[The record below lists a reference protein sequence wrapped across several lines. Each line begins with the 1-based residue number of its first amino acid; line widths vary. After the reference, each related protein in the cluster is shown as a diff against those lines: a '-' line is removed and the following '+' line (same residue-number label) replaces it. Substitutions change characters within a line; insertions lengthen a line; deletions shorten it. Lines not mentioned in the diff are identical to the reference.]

1 MNETIQ
7 CCGGGSCGCL
17 QWANLFPQRQ
27 WWPVQTIIKNMK
39 QFNLVVCLL
48 ARGMRLWAC
57 IDALEGVAQE
67 SGSYISEST
76 SPGDVGHIVRQVVGV
91 HLSAI
96 AMVLDNTWAFC
107 VSFDGATHNNKGYF
121 DVRFTCDVCW
131 KL

>member
-1 MNETIQ
+1 MDAYNGQIYF
-7 CCGGGSCGCL
+7 L
-17 QWANLFPQRQ
+17 KDNDDLFK
-27 WWPVQTIIKNMK
+27 TIIKNMK

-121 DVRFTCDVCW
+121 DVRFTCDVC
-131 KL
+131 